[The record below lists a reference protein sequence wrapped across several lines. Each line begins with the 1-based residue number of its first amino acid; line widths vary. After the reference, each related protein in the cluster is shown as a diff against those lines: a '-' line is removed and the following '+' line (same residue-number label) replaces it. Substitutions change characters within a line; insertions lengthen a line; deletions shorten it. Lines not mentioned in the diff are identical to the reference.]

1 MVELALPLVLLNS
14 MALMMCL
21 CALFTSGSDAKD
33 VVKLYLIES
42 YVSLTAFSLILL
54 VAERIAFAIITHF
67 HQLSIFSAKMREMLH
82 NLVSKVLDEGVYV
95 QHGNNVLVT
104 SDMLQHQAK
113 DSAVA
118 ANNTNAQLCNLSP
131 ESNTSSGSGTPA
143 FTQTEQEAS
152 MANDDACSAATT
164 M

>member
-1 MVELALPLVLLNS
+1 MVELALPLVMLNS
-14 MALMMCL
+14 MALIMCL
-21 CALFTSGSDAKD
+21 CALFTAGSEAKD
-33 VVKLYLIES
+33 AVKVYLIES

-54 VAERIAFAIITHF
+54 VAERIVFAIIAHF
-67 HQLSIFSAKMREMLH
+67 HQLSILSAKMREMLH
-82 NLVSKVLDEGVYV
+82 NLVTKVLDDGVCVKY
-95 QHGNNVLVT
+95 GNNVLMT
-104 SDMLQHQAK
+104 SNMLQHQAK

-118 ANNTNAQLCNLSP
+118 ANNTNTQLHNLSP

-143 FTQTEQEAS
+143 FTQTEKETL

>member
-1 MVELALPLVLLNS
+1 V
-14 MALMMCL
+14 
-21 CALFTSGSDAKD
+21 
-33 VVKLYLIES
+33 YLIES

-54 VAERIAFAIITHF
+54 VAERIVFAIIAHF
-67 HQLSIFSAKMREMLH
+67 HQLSILSAKMREMLH
-82 NLVSKVLDEGVYV
+82 NLVTKVLDDGVCVKY
-95 QHGNNVLVT
+95 GNNVLMT
-104 SDMLQHQAK
+104 SNMLQHQAK

-118 ANNTNAQLCNLSP
+118 ANNTNTQLHNLSP

-143 FTQTEQEAS
+143 FTQTEKETL